1 MNIVFPS
8 IEKQVLVKMLMTTA
22 GLSSRCVT
30 SSEDIYTLIC
40 HDFPKNVF
48 LFALETP
55 GLRHVMIVQDQG
67 VMKYEPTHKCYNVI
81 IAQCMSNNIL

>member
-1 MNIVFPS
+1 M
-8 IEKQVLVKMLMTTA
+8 MMTTA

-67 VMKYEPTHKCYNVI
+67 VMKYEPQMSVQLTNVIMASLYNVCPTI
-81 IAQCMSNNIL
+81 FDELATIL